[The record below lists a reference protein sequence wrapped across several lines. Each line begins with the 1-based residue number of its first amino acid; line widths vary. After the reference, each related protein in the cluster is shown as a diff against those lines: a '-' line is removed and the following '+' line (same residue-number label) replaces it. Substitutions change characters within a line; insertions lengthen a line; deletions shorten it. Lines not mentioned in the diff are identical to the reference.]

1 MIPKN
6 DTVVNK
12 YENTRELKKLIRIHQ
27 IDIAGIAELR
37 YLRNIP
43 SGISLQNTSLL
54 KIYQYAIVLGAQY
67 GKLGKNSSGSE
78 TSFFL
83 EKIAQEILCYI
94 TEKEKYAALITH
106 TEDEFDPVKRIGLMS
121 LKVLAK
127 SAGLGW
133 QGRSLLIVSP
143 QYGPIHRLIA
153 ILTDM
158 PLLPDKTIPNQC
170 GDCSR
175 CIDQCP
181 QRSLSL
187 IKFQDHPASR
197 EEVLDIN
204 SCLGDY
210 SCSVCIRVCPWLK
223 YDA

>member
-1 MIPKN
+1 MIQK
-6 DTVVNK
+6 DDSVYEK
-12 YENTRELKKLIRIHQ
+12 YENTRRLKKMIRIHQ
-27 IDIAGIAELR
+27 IDLAGITELKH
-37 YLRNIP
+37 LRNIP
-43 SGISLQNTSLL
+43 SGISLQNTGLL
-54 KIYQYAIVLGAQY
+54 KTYQYAIVLGAQY

-78 TSFFL
+78 TSLFL
-83 EKIAQEILCYI
+83 EKIAQELVYYI
-94 TEKEKYAALITH
+94 IEKEKFAALIIH
-106 TEDEFDPVKRIGLMS
+106 TEDEFDPLTRIGLMS

-158 PLLPDKTIPNQC
+158 PLSADKTIPNHC

-175 CIDQCP
+175 CIEQCP
-181 QRSLSL
+181 QKSLSL
-187 IKFQDHPASR
+187 VKFQDHPACR
-197 EEVLDIN
+197 GEVLDMN

-210 SCSVCIRVCPWLK
+210 ACTVCITACPWLK